1 VAASRRVTIE
11 FLGDDRSAS
20 RTARNIDTTTSKL
33 GDTFK
38 KVGKFAAVGLAAGV
52 AVAGKFMYD
61 AAKAAAEDE
70 ASQAKLA
77 ETLKRNAGATDQQ
90 IASVENWI
98 SAQGRQL
105 GVTDDEL
112 RPALQRLTEAT
123 GDVGQAQKLASLAM
137 DVSAGTGKSLE
148 SVSVALMKAQNGQV
162 SSLSRLGIE
171 TTKANGET
179 ISFHE
184 AVKKMGDTF
193 GGQAAAQANTLQ
205 GRMGRLKLMFDEAQ
219 ESIGAKLLPVL
230 TDLATWFMDEGLPA
244 IRRFAADLR
253 EKLTPA
259 FNAIVA
265 WVKEH
270 WPEIKKTI
278 VSVMREVGETV
289 ASIVSIIRAIW
300 AKWGDDIMRV
310 IKIVWPYVRD
320 TIKNALKIIKGVIQ
334 VVTGIIKGDW
344 SQVWEGIRNIFSGVW
359 DQIKNYLRTA
369 LKLIK
374 VLIDSAWDAV
384 KDLTKKAWD
393 GIKDLFSRAWDGIK
407 DLTGRA
413 WDWLKD
419 KIRDGINNWRELLR
433 AGWDKIKD
441 LFRDAWDKL
450 KELHGQAVQW
460 IIDKIK
466 SIPDR
471 LQNLPERLLHLGGQL
486 IGRLKDGIV
495 DKMKDIGSWVKDK
508 IVDPII
514 DAVKKFFGISSPSK
528 VMRGLGGHLIDGLI
542 EGMSP
547 GNWGDIAKKIFG
559 GMQEAM
565 AALAKKGLAPAIDLA
580 TGLDTSLYGDTLSNQ
595 QIGRRLLD
603 AMGWGTYWPQFN
615 ALVMGES
622 GWNNYAQNPTSSA
635 YGIGQF
641 LDSTW
646 ATVGYAKT
654 SDAGLQIAAML
665 KYIAQS
671 YGNPAAAYS
680 AWLSRDPHWY
690 GQGLHGAVFD
700 RPTLIGVG
708 DGMRPERVDVT
719 PIGKRRGAGDGGIVI
734 NINGALDP
742 TAVGKQVQTIL
753 LKLKRNNGGRELG
766 IA

>member
-11 FLGDDRSAS
+11 FLGDDKSAS

-77 ETLKRNAGATDQQ
+77 ETLKSSAGATDAQV
-90 IASVENWI
+90 ASVEKWI
-98 SAQGRQL
+98 SAQGRSL

-123 GDVGQAQKLASLAM
+123 GDVGEAQKLASLAM
-137 DVSAGTGKSLE
+137 DVSAGTGKSLK
-148 SVSVALMKAQNGQV
+148 SVSEALMKAQNGQV
-162 SSLSRLGIE
+162 SGLSRLGIE
-171 TTKANGET
+171 TKKANGET
-179 ISFHE
+179 LTFDQ
-184 AVKKMGDTF
+184 AVRKMSDTF
-193 GGQAAAQANTLQ
+193 KGQAAVQANTLS

-230 TDLATWFMDEGLPA
+230 TDLAAWFMDEGLPA
-244 IRRFAADLR
+244 IKAFAADLR

-265 WVKEH
+265 WVKEN
-270 WPEIKKTI
+270 WPEIRKTI
-278 VSVMREVGETV
+278 VSVMRDVGETV
-289 ASIVSIIRAIW
+289 ASIVSTIRAIW
-300 AKWGDDIMRV
+300 DKWGDDIMRV

-320 TIKNALKIIKGVIQ
+320 PIKNALKIIKGVIQ

-344 SQVWEGIRNIFSGVW
+344 SQVWEGIKNIFSGVW

-393 GIKDLFSRAWDGIK
+393 GIKDLFGRAWDGIK

-419 KIRDGINNWRELLR
+419 KIRDGISNWRELLR
-433 AGWDKIKD
+433 DGWEKIKD
-441 LFRDAWDKL
+441 IFRDAWDRL
-450 KELHGQAVQW
+450 KEMHGQAVQW
-460 IIDKIK
+460 VIDKIR

-471 LQNLPERLLHLGGQL
+471 LANLPEKLLRLGGQL
-486 IGRLKDGIV
+486 IGRLKAGVV
-495 DKMKDIGSWVKDK
+495 DKMNDIRDWVKSK

-514 DAVKKFFGISSPSK
+514 NAVKDFFGISSPSK

-542 EGMSP
+542 DGMSP
-547 GNWGDIAKKIFG
+547 SNWGDIAKKIFG
-559 GMQEAM
+559 GMPAAM
-565 AALAKKGLAPAIDLA
+565 SAMVKKGLVPLA
-580 TGLDTSLYGDTLSNQ
+580 MGLDTALYGDTLSNQ
-595 QIGRRLLD
+595 QIGRRLLNS
-603 AMGWGTYWPQFN
+603 MGWGAYWPQFN

-671 YGNPAAAYS
+671 YGNPANAYS
-680 AWLSRDPHWY
+680 AWLSRSPHWY

-708 DGMRPERVDVT
+708 DGMRPELVDVT
-719 PIGKRRGAGDGGIVI
+719 PIGGRRGADDEVVI
-734 NINGALDP
+734 HNHVYLD
-742 TAVGKQVQTIL
+742 GKQIEQSQVR
-753 LKLKRNNGGRELG
+753 LKRLNGGRL
-766 IA
+766 AYV